1 MWRWINRSKLL
12 SKSESLKPILNLYI
26 AVIIY
31 VSIVWTPGKCFYSI
45 SILSSAKFLSKIQC
59 RNTNI
64 LPGFENYKITTRK
77 EKKKQ
82 HIKTATFP
90 FSFFLKLEIQ
100 LDYYREGQIMFLRQA
115 ESSQQLLLALGKPF
129 AYFQKE
135 FDNSCITLPSNEYI
149 KAGEQEIAAFSV
161 WVRTKYKSTNW
172 KKKKNQ
178 KTIEWL

>member
-1 MWRWINRSKLL
+1 MS
-12 SKSESLKPILNLYI
+12 
-26 AVIIY
+26 
-31 VSIVWTPGKCFYSI
+31 SIVWTLGKCFYSI

-77 EKKKQ
+77 EKKK

-115 ESSQQLLLALGKPF
+115 ESSQQLLQALGKPF

-135 FDNSCITLPSNEYI
+135 FDNSRITLPSNEYI

-172 KKKKNQ
+172 KKKKTNNRM
-178 KTIEWL
+178 TVI

>member
-1 MWRWINRSKLL
+1 MSSR
-12 SKSESLKPILNLYI
+12 
-26 AVIIY
+26 
-31 VSIVWTPGKCFYSI
+31 VWTLGKCFYSI
-45 SILSSAKFLSKIQC
+45 LILSSAKFLSKIQ
-59 RNTNI
+59 RRITNI
-64 LPGFENYKITTRK
+64 LPGFENYKITRK
-77 EKKKQ
+77 EKKKKTQ

-100 LDYYREGQIMFLRQA
+100 LDYYREGQIMFLLQA

-135 FDNSCITLPSNEYI
+135 FDNSRITLPSNEYI

-172 KKKKNQ
+172 EKKKKKQSNDCNLIFCFVYRFE
-178 KTIEWL
+178 KL

>member
-1 MWRWINRSKLL
+1 MQEYQYLTW
-12 SKSESLKPILNLYI
+12 
-26 AVIIY
+26 
-31 VSIVWTPGKCFYSI
+31 VWELQNNNK
-45 SILSSAKFLSKIQC
+45 K
-59 RNTNI
+59 R
-64 LPGFENYKITTRK
+64 
-77 EKKKQ
+77 KKK

-115 ESSQQLLLALGKPF
+115 ESSQQLLQALGKPF

-135 FDNSCITLPSNEYI
+135 FDNSRITLPSNEYI

-172 KKKKNQ
+172 KKKKQ
-178 KTIEWL
+178 TIEWL